1 MRCALRSL
9 LLLLVSAY
17 LIACSC
23 PAYAGDLIVLRMLLN
38 GEDKGEFF
46 MVLSEDNAIW
56 IRRDDLKKAGLVD
69 GLGTDIELD
78 GETYVPLN
86 SIPDLGFR
94 INQEEAS
101 LEVTAASQLFIKQ
114 FVDASFKRPY
124 NLETAGDI
132 SGFLNYYGDY
142 SRFDRFEMI
151 NVSGEIGV
159 GMADYFGRSTFTYT
173 KTEDSEKAVRLISD
187 LTITD
192 REDLRT
198 ITAGDISAS
207 SGPYGTTTLLA
218 GIQASK
224 NFSLSPYYVKYP
236 SLNLSGIIDTP
247 SEVEVYLDNV
257 LARRENLS
265 PGEFEFNDLPPTGG
279 AGSARIVM
287 RDIYG
292 REKTISTSYYSTDRL
307 LKKGLH
313 EYSYSMGF
321 VRENFGQK
329 NFNYGGPAF
338 LAYHDYGISNNLK
351 IGYAAEASND
361 VLNIGIRGAALIPQ
375 AGVLNTAISSSSYRG
390 TSGTSWAMGYSYV
403 SRNINIMFSLQSAS
417 REYSNLSLKPSDDK
431 AKLLFSNSIGLGW
444 DRTGFITAAY
454 TYYKTYEAGK
464 ISMFTASYNKAL
476 TKDISFFMTAS
487 RKKENE
493 TKDEIMLGLRM
504 YLGNSISG
512 ALSYTGSKG
521 SDIKRASI
529 QKSPPTGTG
538 FGYNANVENTRSRN
552 NIDGNLKYQNRYGMY
567 GFDLSDREGS
577 SGYSMSYAG
586 GMGYIGRSVFF
597 SRPITDSFAKV
608 KVGDLEGVRVY
619 SYNNGIGR
627 TNKNGEVIIPNI
639 QSFNENRIDIESED
653 IPINYSISSLTRR
666 ITPPYRSG
674 AAVEFDVN
682 KVQAA
687 TGSVYMLDNGV
698 EIQLEYIVMNI
709 RVNGKTV
716 EGLVGTDGGF
726 YVENL
731 PPGKHPAQ
739 IRLKGKTCAFD
750 LVIPDSEDMF
760 MDLGRVACKTGE

>member
-1 MRCALRSL
+1 MRCAVRSIYFSL
-9 LLLLVSAY
+9 LSACLL
-17 LIACSC
+17 ACSF
-23 PAYAGDLIVLRMLLN
+23 PAYAEDLIVLRMLLN

-46 MVLSEDNAIW
+46 MVLAEDNAVW

-69 GLGTDIELD
+69 GLGTDIEFD
-78 GETYVPLN
+78 GERYVSLS
-86 SIPDLGFR
+86 SIPDLIFR

-101 LEVTAASQLFIKQ
+101 LEVTAASRLFNKQ
-114 FVDASFKRPY
+114 IVDASVKRPY

-142 SRFDRFEMI
+142 SRFDRFELI
-151 NVSGEIGV
+151 NVSGELGL
-159 GMADYFGRSTFTYT
+159 GMADYFGRSTFTYS
-173 KTEDSEKAVRLISD
+173 KTEDSEKAVRLMSD

-198 ITAGDISAS
+198 ITAGDISAT
-207 SGPYGTTTLLA
+207 SGPYGTTTLLG

-236 SLNLSGIIDTP
+236 SLNLGGIIDTP

-257 LARRENLS
+257 LARIENLS

-292 REKTISTSYYSTDRL
+292 RERTISTSYYSTDRL

-321 VRENFGQK
+321 ARENFGQK
-329 NFNYGGPAF
+329 NFDYGRPAF

-351 IGYAAEASND
+351 IGYSAEASRD
-361 VLNIGIRGAALIPQ
+361 IMNIGFRGAALIPQ
-375 AGVLNTAISSSSYRG
+375 SGVLNTAITSSSYRG
-390 TSGTSWAMGYSYV
+390 VSGTSWVVGYSYI

-417 REYSNLSLKPSDDK
+417 REYSNLSLKTSDDK
-431 AKLLFSNSIGLGW
+431 AKVLFSNSIGFGW
-444 DRTGFITAAY
+444 DKTGFLTAAY
-454 TYYKTYEAGK
+454 TYYNTYEAGK

-476 TKDISFFMTAS
+476 TKDISFFMTAG
-487 RKKENE
+487 RKKEDE

-504 YLGNSISG
+504 YLGSSISG
-512 ALSYTGSKG
+512 ALSYTGSKD
-521 SDIKRASI
+521 SDVKRASI

-538 FGYNANVENTRSRN
+538 FGYNANLETTRSRN
-552 NIDGNLKYQNRYGMY
+552 NIDGDLKYENRYGMY
-567 GFDLSDREGS
+567 GLDVSDREGS
-577 SGYSMSYAG
+577 RGYSVSYAG

-597 SRPITDSFAKV
+597 SRPVTDSFAKV
-608 KVGDLEGVRVY
+608 KVGNLEGVRVY
-619 SYNNGIGR
+619 SYNNEIGR
-627 TNKNGEVIIPNI
+627 TNENGEIIIPNL

-653 IPINYSISSLTRR
+653 IPINYSISSLTRH

-698 EIQLEYIVMNI
+698 EIRVEYIVMNI

-716 EGLVGTDGGF
+716 EGMVGTDGVF

-739 IRLKGKTCAFD
+739 IRFKGKPCAFD

-760 MDLGRVACKTGE
+760 VDLGRVACTAGK